1 MQSATVS
8 VVLIVK
14 NEANN
19 IDDCL
24 ASVAWA
30 DEIVVLDSG
39 SSDGT
44 VERARRHG
52 ARVEVAA
59 DWQGFGVQRQ
69 RAQALAGSDWILML
83 DADERVTPA
92 LAEEIRAVLR
102 ADDRSRA
109 YALPR
114 LSWCFGRFIRH
125 SGWYPDYVVRL
136 YPWQKGRYN
145 DALVHEKVELDP
157 DVKVER
163 LRGDL
168 VHFTYDSVRHY
179 LVKSAHYA
187 EAWAEQRQR
196 RGRRASLGQGITHA
210 LGCFLRMYVFRLGI
224 LDGRQGLLL
233 ALLSAHSTFVKY
245 ADLWSRQQPE
255 RPKG

>member
-1 MQSATVS
+1 MPNAKLS

-30 DEIVVLDSG
+30 DELVVLDSG
-39 SSDGT
+39 SSDDT
-44 VERARRHG
+44 VARARAHG
-52 ARVEVAA
+52 ARVEVSA
-59 DWQGFGVQRQ
+59 DWVGFGIQRQ
-69 RAQALAGSDWILML
+69 RAQALAGGDWILML

-92 LAEEIRAVLR
+92 LAEEIRAVL
-102 ADDRSRA
+102 ASDDRRLA

-136 YPWQKGRYN
+136 YPRERGRY
-145 DALVHEKVELDP
+145 DSALVHEKVELDP
-157 DVKVER
+157 SLQVAR
-163 LRGDL
+163 LKGDL
-168 VHFTYDSVRHY
+168 LHFTYDNLRHY

-196 RGRRASLGQGITHA
+196 RGRRASLGQGVVHA
-210 LGCFLRMYVFRLGI
+210 LGCFMKMYVLRLGM

-233 ALLSAHSTFVKY
+233 ALLSAHSTFAKY
-245 ADLWSRQQPE
+245 ADLWNRQQPS
-255 RPKG
+255 RPKA